1 MGERKGH
8 NQANSRGYGIAGGV
22 KSMFDPR
29 IIKELR
35 GTLGKDRVLDTD
47 VDRVAYSYDATWG
60 EALPGVVVLPQ
71 TTGEVS
77 ATLKVANRE
86 RIPVVP
92 RGAAS
97 GLSGGAVPL
106 EGSICL
112 SLTRM
117 NKILEINPDELIAI
131 VQPGVVN
138 MDLQDAV
145 AKLGLFFPPDPASWY
160 MSTLGGNA
168 AENAGGPRCL
178 KYGVTKDYV
187 LGLEVVLADGRVM
200 RTGGRTIKNVA
211 GYDLTSLIVGSEG
224 TLGVVTEI
232 TVKLLPR
239 LPGRTTIMGIFSEID
254 QACEAV
260 NRVITSG
267 VLPLTT
273 EIMDGDCITAVQR
286 QKDHGLPNDADA
298 VLLIDVEGWPD
309 AMAHESQIVGDA
321 CRSAGAR
328 EVRCASD
335 EAECERLWAARRSI
349 SASLSTLGDKL
360 GEDIA
365 VPRSKIPAMVRR
377 IRDIGKRYGLRT
389 PVFGHIGDGN
399 LHPYLICDRANREMM
414 GQVRQAA
421 AEIFTAAIELGGTLT
436 GEHGI
441 GLAKR
446 DYLDRALNPEA
457 KRQMLAVKRL
467 FDPNNILNPGK
478 LFAETEI

>member
-1 MGERKGH
+1 M
-8 NQANSRGYGIAGGV
+8 
-22 KSMFDPR
+22 DPR
-29 IIKELR
+29 IVKELKK
-35 GTLGKDRVLDTD
+35 TLGQERVLDSD

-60 EALPGVVVLPQ
+60 EALPDVVVAPL
-71 TTGEVS
+71 TIAEVA
-77 ATLKVANRE
+77 ATLRIANRE

-106 EGSICL
+106 EGGICL
-112 SLTRM
+112 CLARM
-117 NKILEINPDELIAI
+117 NKIVEISPDELVAV
-131 VQPGVVN
+131 VQPGVIN
-138 MDLQDAV
+138 MDLQDAA
-145 AKLGLFFPPDPASWY
+145 AKHGLFFPPDPASWY
-160 MSTLGGNA
+160 MSTLGGNV

-187 LGLEVVLADGRVM
+187 LGLEVVLADGHVM

-224 TLGVVTEI
+224 TLAVVTEI
-232 TVKLLPR
+232 IVKLLPK
-239 LPGRTTIMGIFSEID
+239 PAGRTTVMGIFAQIE

-273 EIMDGDCITAVQR
+273 EIMDGDCIQAVQT
-286 QKDHGLPNDADA
+286 QQDYGLPNDADA
-298 VLLIDVEGWPD
+298 VLLIDVEGWPE
-309 AMAHESQIVGDA
+309 ATAHESRIVSAA
-321 CRSAGAR
+321 CRAAGAR

-335 EAECERLWAARRSI
+335 EVAAEKLWAARRSI

-365 VPRSKIPAMVRR
+365 VPRSRIPDMVRR
-377 IRDIGKRYGLRT
+377 VREIGRKYNLRA
-389 PVFGHIGDGN
+389 PIFGHIGDGN
-399 LHPYLICDRANREMM
+399 LHPYLICDRADAAMM
-414 GQVRQAA
+414 LRVRQAA
-421 AEIFTAAIELGGTLT
+421 GEIFMSAIALGGTLT

-446 DYLDRALNPEA
+446 DYLGKALDA
-457 KRQMLAVKRL
+457 VAHRQMLAIKRL

-478 LFAETEI
+478 LFAETEL